1 MTESSPGSAAALPR
15 AIALAR
21 AALEAEPSGLL
32 TDFDGTLSPIVA
44 DPELA
49 RLVDGADGALGAL
62 ASRLAVVAII
72 TGRAAR
78 DVRRMAGVPG
88 VLVVGN
94 HGVEWLEP
102 DGTEPIVALGAEAV
116 RARLESELQ
125 AVPTP
130 PGVVVERKGLSATI
144 HYRNASDPMATR
156 DAIVRALGGAARNG
170 VDVRHGRM
178 SVELR
183 PMALGDKGLA
193 ARAIVE
199 RHALRGVVV
208 MGDDLT
214 DLDMFSAVAELRAAG
229 RVTAAIVAVGG
240 EDGEVPREVRAAADV
255 ILRDPAE
262 VAILLAALSEPAR
275 PDPRTDAGATT

>member
-1 MTESSPGSAAALPR
+1 VTESSRGSSASLRR

-21 AALEAEPSGLL
+21 TALAVEPSGLL

-72 TGRAAR
+72 TGRAA
-78 DVRRMAGVPG
+78 DAARRMTGVPG

-102 DGTEPIVALGAEAV
+102 EGDEPTVAPGADAI
-116 RARLESELQ
+116 RARLESQLKD
-125 AVPTP
+125 VPTP
-130 PGVVVERKGLSATI
+130 PGVFLERKGLSATI
-144 HYRNASDPMATR
+144 HYRAASDPTATR
-156 DAIVRALGGAARNG
+156 DAIVRALGGASG
-170 VDVRHGRM
+170 HGIEVRHGRM

-183 PMALGDKGLA
+183 PTGLGDKGRA

-214 DLDMFSAVAELRAAG
+214 DLDMFRAVAELRARG
-229 RVTAAIVAVGG
+229 EVRAAIVAVG
-240 EDGEVPREVRAAADV
+240 DAADDLPREVSDAADV
-255 ILRDPAE
+255 TLRDPVEA
-262 VAILLAALSEPAR
+262 ARLLVELSRSAP
-275 PDPRTDAGATT
+275 PGPRTDAEATS

>member
-1 MTESSPGSAAALPR
+1 MTESSRGSGASLGR

-21 AALEAEPSGLL
+21 AALQVEPSGLL

-72 TGRAAR
+72 TGRAAGAA
-78 DVRRMAGVPG
+78 RRMTGVPG
-88 VLVVGN
+88 LLVVGN

-102 DGTEPIVALGAEAV
+102 NSEEATVAPGAI
-116 RARLESELQ
+116 RARLESILQ
-125 AVPTP
+125 RVPTP
-130 PGVVVERKGLSATI
+130 PGVFLERKGLSATI
-144 HYRNASDPMATR
+144 HYRAASDPAATR
-156 DAIVRALGGAARNG
+156 DAIVRALGDAAAES
-170 VDVRHGRM
+170 VEVRHGRM

-183 PMALGDKGLA
+183 PTGLGDKGRA
-193 ARAIVE
+193 ARQIVE

-214 DLDMFSAVAELRAAG
+214 DLDMFGAVAELRAAG
-229 RVTAAIVAVGG
+229 GVTAAIIAVGG
-240 EDGEVPREVRAAADV
+240 ADGELPAAVRAAADV
-255 ILRDPAE
+255 TLRDPAE
-262 VAILLAALSEPAR
+262 AALLLAALSDPAR
-275 PDPRTDAGATT
+275 PDPRTDVEATT